1 MTKKT
6 AAEKERMEK
15 GQIAGMQ
22 LCQTWMTV
30 IYRYAMVICCLERKQ
45 ANHSSYPTRILPLGT
60 SVF

>member
-45 ANHSSYPTRILPLGT
+45 ANHSS
-60 SVF
+60 